1 MEYVNKE
8 LCQEKHKT
16 IDEKLDCIATKLDK
30 LIYFLVVSV
39 VGLTVYLAQFNFD
52 ILMKSAIANIL

>member
-1 MEYVNKE
+1 MEHVNKE

-52 ILMKSAIANIL
+52 VLMKSAIANIL